1 MRSTHGGNSILSMS
15 TITFDH
21 PLAPLPEMKRIAL
34 VAHDGRKSEICAW
47 AAQHREELA
56 RHLLYGTGTTGA
68 LLEREVA
75 LPVIK
80 CASGPLGG
88 DQQIGAMIV
97 EERIDMLFFFWDPL
111 TAQPHDPDIKALL
124 RIAALYEIPIACN
137 RASADFLITSV
148 LMAKVYPRR
157 DEVR

>member
-1 MRSTHGGNSILSMS
+1 MS

-21 PLAPLPEMKRIAL
+21 PLAPLPERKRLAL
-34 VAHDGRKSEICAW
+34 VAHDGKKSELCAW
-47 AAQHREELA
+47 VARHRDELG

-68 LLEREVA
+68 LIEREIS

-124 RIAALYEIPIACN
+124 RIAALYQIPIACN
-137 RASADFLITSV
+137 RASADFLITSA
-148 LMAKVYPRR
+148 LMPRVYPRR
-157 DEVR
+157 EGSS